1 MILSKGLIL
10 MSTAAERC
18 IYCHSI
24 IEFDESAELVRC
36 KHCGQKIGVTEFS
49 RFKKKVE
56 AAETAS
62 LQAIRELQ
70 QAQQNIDA
78 AAQMRLDAFQQ
89 AVESANGE
97 LSALRNAYFVSK
109 NDEIQN
115 LYELAES
122 KQRIGEFD
130 DAEKYYRDVQV
141 HGGHDCEVHWRIVL
155 CRYGVEYVY
164 SADSG
169 EYLPTIGHLRT
180 ESILEDPDYKAA
192 VEYASS
198 DELRSFYRARATQ
211 IDDILQQYTQ
221 IKQSNTYDVFI
232 SVKQVNGNGSHTV
245 DSDKAIQLY
254 HMLSSWGLKVF
265 NSNVSLPNYAG
276 EAYEPRIIAALMSA
290 KVMIV
295 VGTKADH
302 IMSPWVRSE
311 WRRFH
316 WLAKQ
321 DPSRKLLIYL
331 SRMSPKSLPNELSY
345 LESIVEGPQSSEHL
359 RRSLSEV
366 FPKLRETHPAK
377 ETPVSPAEK
386 FNVQAALNSVKVDLQ
401 YAQWSS
407 AETQLK
413 QIREHAPYNSTASL
427 YALMAERK
435 VCREE
440 DLGELYEP
448 LTDSIH
454 FGRALEFASESE
466 KERLLALNQH
476 VLEHI
481 EALANYVGSSEDT
494 ANQYQLTQR
503 EPDSFLHWWRYCI
516 CLTNNM
522 TVSDNRAEAA
532 YRKACDL
539 APKAMRKAMQARYA
553 KFTAHLSADHEQ
565 NLAEAERRLNVLLN
579 DKQQNAEAIQETRK
593 QMSVKPVKDFNAEYK
608 QSRKYAYPLALI
620 LSILIL
626 VIKQSQG
633 YPIRSFFLTP
643 KLFLRG
649 ICLGSLWPLPLGL
662 IIDLIRMNSCRR
674 IRGAFQR
681 MGKGGQASRELP
693 ILCSEKNKSTRM
705 LLLCIGLTVLYW
717 AAQPTLSEAFNL
729 AMYNVAFEIGEL
741 AIGVAFPSGNF
752 WMLNENMLL
761 CGCVVALTSVL
772 WHRKA
777 HALFDTFAKTCLNK
791 QTSAA
796 PSPKTLKERYKS
808 LTQQGSQLDRQIE
821 EARKQLKSLQKQ

>member
-1 MILSKGLIL
+1 

-18 IYCHSI
+18 IYCHSM

-62 LQAIRELQ
+62 LLAIRELK
-70 QAQQNIDA
+70 QAQQSTDIA
-78 AAQMRLDAFQQ
+78 TQTRLDVLQQ

-115 LYELAES
+115 LYELAEA
-122 KQRIGEFD
+122 KQRTGEFD

-192 VEYASS
+192 VEYASN
-198 DELRSFYRARATQ
+198 DELRSFYRTRAKQ
-211 IDDILQQYTQ
+211 IDDILQQYAQ
-221 IKQSNTYDVFI
+221 IKKSNTYDVFI

-321 DPSRKLLIYL
+321 DKSRKLLIYL
-331 SRMSPKSLPNELSY
+331 SRMSIKSLPNELSY

-359 RRSLSEV
+359 RRALGEV
-366 FPKLRETHPAK
+366 FPKLRETHPTK
-377 ETPVSPAEK
+377 ETPVSTSEK
-386 FNVQAALNSVKVDLQ
+386 INLQAALNSVKVDLQ

-454 FGRALEFASESE
+454 FARALEFASESE
-466 KERLLALNQH
+466 KERLLALNQR

-481 EALANYVGSSEDT
+481 EALANYVGNSDDT

-503 EPDSFLHWWRYCI
+503 EPNNFLHWWRYCI

-522 TVSDNRAEAA
+522 TVADSRAESA
-532 YRKACDL
+532 YQKACDL

-553 KFTAHLSADHEQ
+553 KFSAYLNADREQ
-565 NLAEAERRLNVLLN
+565 NLAETERKLNVLLN
-579 DKQQNAEAIQETRK
+579 EKQQNAEAIQQTRS
-593 QMSVKPVKDFNAEYK
+593 QMSVKPVKNFEAEYK
-608 QSRKYAYPLALI
+608 QSRKYVYPFGLI

-626 VIKQSQG
+626 AAKQYLG
-633 YPIRSFFLTP
+633 YPIGSFFLTS

-649 ICLGSLWPLPLGL
+649 VCLGPLWPLPLGL
-662 IIDLIRMNSCRR
+662 IIDLIRMGSCRR
-674 IRGAFQR
+674 IRGSVQR
-681 MGKGGQASRELP
+681 IRKGGSAGHELP
-693 ILCSEKNKSTRM
+693 ILCREKKKSTRM
-705 LLLCIGLTVLYW
+705 LLLCIVLTVLYW
-717 AAQPTLSEAFNL
+717 AAQPSLCKAFNL
-729 AMYNVAFEIGEL
+729 AMYNSAFAIGGLE
-741 AIGVAFPSGNF
+741 IGVALFSGNF

-761 CGCVVALTSVL
+761 CGCIVALAPVL

-777 HALFDTFAKTCLNK
+777 HALFDTFAKTRLN
-791 QTSAA
+791 QQASTA
-796 PSPKTLKERYKS
+796 PSPKMLKERYKS
-808 LTQQGSQLDRQIE
+808 LTQQGNQLDRQIE
-821 EARKQLKSLQKQ
+821 EVRKQLKSLQKQ